1 MGRCTVNQVKKA
13 IIKHRGILAQ
23 VAKTCGTSRNTIH
36 KKIRNNPKLQEAV
49 EEARESFVD
58 DGESALVIAVRNQ
71 ESWAVS
77 LLLKTLG
84 ANRGYI
90 EKKHLDVST
99 PPDSKIQIEFVKSE
113 NSDTR

>member
-1 MGRCTVNQVKKA
+1 MPKTTEKDLKKA
-13 IIKHRGILAQ
+13 IIKHRGILSS
-23 VAKTCGTSRNTIH
+23 VAKSCGTSRTTVH
-36 KKIRNNPKLQEAV
+36 KRINNNQRLKDALN
-49 EEARESFVD
+49 EARESFID
-58 DGESALVIAVRNQ
+58 DGESALVLAIKNQ